1 MKFDTIY
8 DEYMD
13 KQKMFS
19 HLKSAVNKKDDDSIK
34 QELET
39 LKTKMDMLKKIQ
51 KVELKHAK
59 EHAKKEADEMLKDKL
74 EKCRLTYES
83 EFENLC
89 TQFTAMQKDLKKLK
103 EDLLDSKSLIVSLE
117 QVIT

>member
-1 MKFDTIY
+1 
-8 DEYMD
+8 MD

-74 EKCRLTYES
+74 EKCRLAYEG
-83 EFENLC
+83 EFEHLC
-89 TQFTAMQKDLKKLK
+89 TQFTAMQGELKQAK
-103 EDLLDSKSLIVSLE
+103 EV
-117 QVIT
+117 